1 MPFEERV
8 AGSSQKTERE
18 WQRQQLDDGRVFG
31 LATFGDPNGTPILC
45 LHGAPASRAMFDVVD
60 RAARDKGLQLFC
72 PDRPGYGLTP
82 ADQQPSLARR
92 AEQLEAIVDHLGL
105 SRVALLGISGG
116 APYAVALA
124 SRLGGRVT
132 AMALVSPMG
141 PIADMEAA
149 ELFVGPDVPRGKR
162 WFFTELPKRRAA
174 LRAVAAMAARGFRIG
189 PKLSARLFARLLS
202 SSDTEILS
210 RPEHEAS
217 LIRMTREALRQGNG
231 GGLADLEI
239 FSQPWGVDFAA
250 ISAPTVLWQGTA
262 DRIVP
267 VEAALWL
274 GAQLPD
280 CAIELIHGAGH
291 FWIYENIDVVMARL
305 ARLTNASAAKRPG

>member
-1 MPFEERV
+1 MAFEECV
-8 AGSSQKTERE
+8 AGSNQKPDRE
-18 WQRQQLDDGRVFG
+18 WQELRLEDGRAFG
-31 LATFGDPNGTPILC
+31 LATYGDPNGTPVLC
-45 LHGAPASRAMFDVVD
+45 LHGAPASRVMFDVAD

-72 PDRPGYGLTP
+72 LDRPGYGLTP
-82 ADQQPSLARR
+82 PDQQPSLARR
-92 AEQLEAIVDHLGL
+92 TEQLEAILDHLGL

-124 SRLGGRVT
+124 SRLGLRVT

-149 ELFVGPDVPRGKR
+149 AASVAPHVPRGQR

-174 LRAVAAMAARGFRIG
+174 LRAVAAVAARGFRIG

-217 LIRMTREALRQGNG
+217 LIRMTREALRQGNSG
-231 GGLADLEI
+231 GRADLEI

-274 GAQLPD
+274 GAQLPH
-280 CAIELIHGAGH
+280 CAIELIEGAGH
-291 FWIYENIDVVMARL
+291 FWIYENIDIVVSRL
-305 ARLTNASAAKRPG
+305 ARLTNAAD